1 MKQAALQNSALMA
14 ARRQDAVSMQQ
25 LCNTECQLKAAIAE
39 QATAIQRH
47 TTLAAHTDRHL
58 NILKLRSK
66 RKLKA
71 NELEEA
77 TVHSH
82 VEALREEKNGLQKSL
97 EETEGRLAKEEKSR
111 EYAWSEAQH
120 RGRKRQEMQV
130 QAWF

>member
-1 MKQAALQNSALMA
+1 
-14 ARRQDAVSMQQ
+14 MQQ
-25 LCNTECQLKAAIAE
+25 LCDTESQLKAAIAE
-39 QATAIQRH
+39 QAAAIQRH
-47 TTLAAHTDRHL
+47 TTLAAHTGRHL
-58 NILKLRSK
+58 KILTKLVSKLRSK

-71 NELEEA
+71 NELEET

-82 VEALREEKNGLQKSL
+82 VEALQEQKNGLQKSL
-97 EETEGRLAKEEKSR
+97 EETEARLAKEERSR